1 MENVTCSRPQLKVPQ
16 LRIAPGTAKTGINH
30 STPASVR
37 STIYLHILR
46 RSISD
51 HHLKLLCEMPSV
63 IFYTNRNMPLH
74 PKLWGRAGIMTFQF
88 SVPCNK
94 STPLSQE
101 TLEVKPMIFALPH
114 WGKDNTVKTWHLPCT
129 AAAGTKLLH
138 FNLDIPTGAP
148 LYPVVSI
155 YVCVWG
161 GGGQQAGRVGLQ
173 LTMTHYICHHILILI
188 LW

>member
-1 MENVTCSRPQLKVPQ
+1 MVIIYGPKWLWAEMAMGRYCHGPKWLWAEMTS
-16 LRIAPGTAKTGINH
+16 
-30 STPASVR
+30 
-37 STIYLHILR
+37 YLHILR

-114 WGKDNTVKTWHLPCT
+114 WGKDNAVKTWHLPCT
-129 AAAGTKLLH
+129 AAAGTKSYC
-138 FNLDIPTGAP
+138 T
-148 LYPVVSI
+148 
-155 YVCVWG
+155 
-161 GGGQQAGRVGLQ
+161 
-173 LTMTHYICHHILILI
+173 LIWI
-188 LW
+188 SPQGPHSTQ

>member
-1 MENVTCSRPQLKVPQ
+1 MGRGCSVYKDWCITLGAVENVTCSRPQLKVPQ
-16 LRIAPGTAKTGINH
+16 LRIEPGTAKTGINH

-74 PKLWGRAGIMTFQF
+74 PKLWGRAGIMTFQL
-88 SVPCNK
+88 SLPCNK

-129 AAAGTKLLH
+129 AAAGTKSYC
-138 FNLDIPTGAP
+138 T
-148 LYPVVSI
+148 
-155 YVCVWG
+155 
-161 GGGQQAGRVGLQ
+161 
-173 LTMTHYICHHILILI
+173 LIWI
-188 LW
+188 FPQGPYSTQ